1 MDKINAVRGMNDIT
15 PDKAAYWAAIEQV
28 LARVFASYG
37 YREMRMPIV
46 ESTRLF
52 KRSIGDVTDIVEK
65 EMYTFPDRNDD
76 LLSLRPEGTAGC
88 VRACIENNL
97 LDTPEKLWYSGPMFR
112 YERPQKGRQR
122 QFHQV
127 GGEVFGYSGVEVEAE
142 MLIMIARFWRELGVD
157 QSISLQLNNIGSAA
171 SRARYRD
178 ALVGYLQQHVESLD
192 ADSQRRMSTNPL
204 RILDSKSPETQALL
218 AQAPMLSDFVD
229 ETSLQSHQQLKR
241 LLQQAGIDVI
251 DNPRLIRG
259 LDYYNDTVF
268 EWVSSEL
275 GAQATVCGGG
285 RYDGLVEQLGGRATP
300 AVGFAMGMERLYLLL
315 EAAQFSGLPSPRRP
329 DVYMIVADPS
339 YQTQAFSLS
348 ERLRSADN
356 TLMVQQQL
364 KAGSMKSQFK
374 KADKSQARFV
384 LILGEDEINTG
395 TVSVKQLSTG
405 EQWRYSLSDEFPAL
419 LARLT
424 EEK

>member
-1 MDKINAVRGMNDIT
+1 M
-15 PDKAAYWAAIEQV
+15 Y
-28 LARVFASYG
+28 
-37 YREMRMPIV
+37 
-46 ESTRLF
+46 
-52 KRSIGDVTDIVEK
+52 KR
-65 EMYTFPDRNDD
+65 
-76 LLSLRPEGTAGC
+76 
-88 VRACIENNL
+88 
-97 LDTPEKLWYSGPMFR
+97 
-112 YERPQKGRQR
+112 Q
-122 QFHQV
+122 
-127 GGEVFGYSGVEVEAE
+127 
-142 MLIMIARFWRELGVD
+142 
-157 QSISLQLNNIGSAA
+157 
-171 SRARYRD
+171 
-178 ALVGYLQQHVESLD
+178 
-192 ADSQRRMSTNPL
+192 
-204 RILDSKSPETQALL
+204 
-218 AQAPMLSDFVD
+218 
-229 ETSLQSHQQLKR
+229 
-241 LLQQAGIDVI
+241 
-251 DNPRLIRG
+251 
-259 LDYYNDTVF
+259 
-268 EWVSSEL
+268 
-275 GAQATVCGGG
+275 
-285 RYDGLVEQLGGRATP
+285 VEQLGGRATP

>member
-1 MDKINAVRGMNDIT
+1 M
-15 PDKAAYWAAIEQV
+15 
-28 LARVFASYG
+28 
-37 YREMRMPIV
+37 
-46 ESTRLF
+46 
-52 KRSIGDVTDIVEK
+52 
-65 EMYTFPDRNDD
+65 
-76 LLSLRPEGTAGC
+76 LSLRPEGTAGC

-229 ETSLQSHQQLKR
+229 ETSLQSVSYTHLTLPTKR
-241 LLQQAGIDVI
+241 
-251 DNPRLIRG
+251 
-259 LDYYNDTVF
+259 
-268 EWVSSEL
+268 
-275 GAQATVCGGG
+275 
-285 RYDGLVEQLGGRATP
+285 
-300 AVGFAMGMERLYLLL
+300 
-315 EAAQFSGLPSPRRP
+315 
-329 DVYMIVADPS
+329 
-339 YQTQAFSLS
+339 
-348 ERLRSADN
+348 
-356 TLMVQQQL
+356 
-364 KAGSMKSQFK
+364 
-374 KADKSQARFV
+374 
-384 LILGEDEINTG
+384 
-395 TVSVKQLSTG
+395 SV
-405 EQWRYSLSDEFPAL
+405 
-419 LARLT
+419 
-424 EEK
+424 